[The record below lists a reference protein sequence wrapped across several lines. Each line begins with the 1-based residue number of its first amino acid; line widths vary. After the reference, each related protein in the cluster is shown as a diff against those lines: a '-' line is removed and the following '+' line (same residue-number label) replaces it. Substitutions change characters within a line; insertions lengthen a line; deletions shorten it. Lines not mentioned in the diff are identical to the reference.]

1 MRGMSRRFFWLGTAI
16 VVAIAL
22 YTAGWFYVADRVADE
37 VRSSLAAFS
46 RGGGN
51 RAVCEGPT
59 VRGYPFRIGV
69 FCDATYFERASAGLS
84 MSTGAFRSAAQV
96 YAPRR
101 AVAEADSPARVL
113 LPGLV
118 PLDLTWGGLRAS
130 ARLSWPLPERFSVEA
145 THLMA
150 VADMPNVVGPLA
162 FTADSAEF
170 HMRPVDADIDIAL
183 RFRAFETGR
192 LLLPHGKLPPLSGF
206 ADLSL
211 TDGTAMLRDRVRDLR
226 SVAFVVRRVEI
237 SSPDGARLTAT
248 GWAAIDEDGLIDA
261 DLTVGTTDAGA
272 LADIV
277 SVAFPEA
284 GGVAS
289 AIAALSALGS
299 SPELPL
305 VIQKGRARLGFI
317 DLGTIPPL

>member
-1 MRGMSRRFFWLGTAI
+1 MEGMSRRFFWLGTAI

-22 YTAGWFYVADRVADE
+22 YTAGWFYAADRVADE
-37 VRSSLAAFS
+37 VRNSLAAFS
-46 RGGGN
+46 RSGGN
-51 RAVCEGPT
+51 RAVCEAPS
-59 VRGYPFRIGV
+59 VRGYPFRMGV

-84 MSTGAFRSAAQV
+84 FSTGPFRSAAQI

-101 AVAEADSPARVL
+101 AVAEADSPARLL

-130 ARLSWPLPERFSVEA
+130 ARLSWPLPERLSVEA
-145 THLMA
+145 TQLRA

-162 FTADSAEF
+162 FTADSAEL
-170 HMRPVDADIDIAL
+170 HMRPVDADLDIAL

-192 LLLPHGKLPPLSGF
+192 LLLPQGQLPALTGF

-211 TDGTAMLRDRVRDLR
+211 ADGTAMLREGVRDLR
-226 SVAFVVRRVEI
+226 GATFEVRRVEI
-237 SSPDGARLTAT
+237 SSAEGARLTAT
-248 GWAAIDEDGLIDA
+248 GTAAIDENGLIDA
-261 DLTVGTTDAGA
+261 DLRVGTTDAGT

-277 SVAFPEA
+277 SAAFPEA
-284 GGVAS
+284 GGIAS

-299 SPELPL
+299 TPELPL